1 MISTFYP
8 AKTLT
13 QIDRIHRQRPP
24 QLNTTHATIT
34 QSFVYFVTKPLDYGN
49 IAAKIS
55 NMNTTVKSARS
66 RDTQRAY
73 EGLRRLLIQEQ
84 IPVGKRL
91 GEVEWSGRLG
101 TSRPAIREALALLAH
116 EELLSRG
123 ERGGFFVA
131 KYSEDDL
138 RKILQAR
145 IVLETGAIR
154 LMAGLEI
161 DPQKLAQMVEY
172 CQTMEYLLDQEVL
185 LGYGEVDRKFHMALV
200 ELADNEWLVKMY
212 RRTPASHFVFP
223 EADSAAIREMG
234 LAAIRDHREI
244 HKAISERRTNDAV
257 TALEKHLTVD
267 PSLHFKF

>member
-1 MISTFYP
+1 MS
-8 AKTLT
+8 AKTSRLRSRQPPRSDAT
-13 QIDRIHRQRPP
+13 RAKRIQIC
-24 QLNTTHATIT
+24 
-34 QSFVYFVTKPLDYGN
+34 SYFVTKPLDYRN

-55 NMNTTVKSARS
+55 NMNTTAKSARS

-91 GEVEWSGRLG
+91 GEVEWSSRLG

-123 ERGGFFVA
+123 DRGGFFVA

-161 DPQKLAQMVEY
+161 DSKKLDQMAEY
-172 CQTMEYLLDQEVL
+172 CRTMEYLLDQEVL

-200 ELADNEWLVKMY
+200 ELACNEWLVKMY

-234 LAAIRDHREI
+234 LAAIREHREI
-244 HKAISERRTNDAV
+244 HKAISERRTEDAAA
-257 TALEKHLTVD
+257 ALEKHLTVD